1 MEGKMLDS
9 YGIKRV
15 LEPNHVLPTS
25 AWRVD
30 NTREIYPNE
39 VRIAVSKIH
48 IESTSFRQICVETN
62 NNAEKIKDRIMDIIS
77 KRGKLHNPVT
87 DTGGV
92 VFGRIEEIGPAYKNR
107 FGLSV
112 GDEVICNAS
121 LAAIPLY
128 ISSIS
133 NVNMTFTQVD
143 AEGYAI
149 LFDEFPIVK
158 KPEDI
163 PINLL
168 LYTFDESGTLYSAYK
183 SAAGKKRCL
192 VVGNSLLTN
201 LFFGYAIRKSA
212 GPLAEIV
219 CLFDNNTDIGIRG
232 KALSDLMEKTF
243 DSIHYVNILK
253 PVECL
258 EKLDVGLF
266 DVSINCADIPGAET
280 INILST
286 REGGTVYFA
295 NLINNYNIA
304 LYITEAISRQIE
316 IKCAD
321 GYEREY
327 ADFDIKILREVAPYL
342 EKADLEGYKID
353 TNIGY
358 SLRKN
363 RKNVREE
370 AHQASLVEDFICE
383 SKAMSKVLEEML
395 SVAKYDCNV
404 LITGDTGVGKEK
416 VSSIIQKNSTRAMQP
431 FVKINCASISEKLI
445 ESEFF
450 GYEKGA
456 FTGANASGKKGYFEL
471 ADNGTIFLD
480 EVGELPLDMQAKLLR
495 VIQDGEFYRVGG
507 TKPVKCNV
515 RILSATNRDLEQEM
529 DRKLFRRDLYYRLNV
544 FPIRVPGL
552 SERTAEIPALVQH
565 FLRKYNNKYGTDK
578 TIAAD
583 ALAHLQTCRWPGNI
597 RELENTIQRL
607 LITSKG
613 DSITLFDVMRELHT
627 DLLEPL
633 EEPGTACAESFAA
646 EPVPDEGDLN
656 LEAMV
661 ANFESG
667 IIRRACEKYG
677 STRKAARA
685 IGISQTQLVRKKK
698 KYGIGQE
705 EEAET
710 ISVQSE
716 LR

>member
-1 MEGKMLDS
+1 MFNL
-9 YGIKRV
+9 YGINRV

-30 NTREIYPNE
+30 NTREIHPNE
-39 VRIAVSKIH
+39 MRISVNKIH

-62 NNAEKIKDRIMDIIS
+62 NNAEKIKDRIMDIVI

-92 VFGRIEEIGPAYKNR
+92 VFGTIEEIGSEYRNDR
-107 FGLSV
+107 GLAV

-128 ISSIS
+128 ISRIS

-149 LFDEFPIVK
+149 LFEEFPIVK

-163 PINLL
+163 PINLM

-183 SAAGKKRCL
+183 SAAGKARCL

-201 LFFGYAIRKSA
+201 LLFGYAIRKSA
-212 GPLAEIV
+212 GPNAEIV

-232 KALSDLMEKTF
+232 KALNDLMNKTF

-258 EKLDVGLF
+258 EKLDVGQF

-286 REGGTVYFA
+286 KEGGTVYFA

-304 LYITEAISRQIE
+304 LYITEAISREIE

-321 GYEREY
+321 GYEEEY
-327 ADFDIKILREVAPYL
+327 AEFDIKLLREVAPYL
-342 EKADLEGYKID
+342 EHTDMEGYRID
-353 TNIGY
+353 TNIAY

-363 RKNVREE
+363 KGKVKQESYE
-370 AHQASLVEDFICE
+370 TSQIDDFICE
-383 SKAMSKVLEEML
+383 SKAMSMVLEEIL

-416 VSSIIQKNSTRAMQP
+416 VASIIQKNSTRNMQP
-431 FVKINCASISEKLI
+431 FIKINCASISEKLI

-456 FTGANASGKKGYFEL
+456 FTGANATGKKGYFEV

-515 RILSATNRDLEQEM
+515 RILSATNRNLEEEM
-529 DRKLFRRDLYYRLNV
+529 DRKMFRRDLYYRLNV

-565 FLRKYNNKYGTDK
+565 FLKKYNDKYGTAK

-583 ALAHLQTCRWPGNI
+583 ALEHLKSCRWPGNI
-597 RELENTIQRL
+597 RELENAIQRL
-607 LITSKG
+607 LITAKN
-613 DSITLFDVMRELHT
+613 DSITLFDVMKELHNDMFET
-627 DLLEPL
+627 PEEKAAVFSDPL
-633 EEPGTACAESFAA
+633 ESPEAA
-646 EPVPDEGDLN
+646 EAEEISLDT
-656 LEAMV
+656 MV
-661 ANFESG
+661 ANFESN

-677 STRKAARA
+677 STRKAAKA

-698 KYGIGQE
+698 KYGIAE
-705 EEAET
+705 ETRAEEGAGGFGEPP
-710 ISVQSE
+710 Q
-716 LR
+716 

>member
-1 MEGKMLDS
+1 MNK

-15 LEPNHVLPTS
+15 VEPKHVLPTS

-39 VRIAVSKIH
+39 MRISVHKIH

-62 NNAEKIKDRIMDIIS
+62 NNAEKIKDRIMDITL

-92 VFGRIEEIGPAYKNR
+92 VYGTVEEIGPEYRNEK
-107 FGLSV
+107 GLAV
-112 GDEVICNAS
+112 GDQVICNAS

-128 ISSIS
+128 ISRITS
-133 NVNMTFTQVD
+133 VNMNFTQVD

-149 LFDEFPIVK
+149 LFDEFPVVK
-158 KPEDI
+158 KPEDL
-163 PINLL
+163 PVNLM

-183 SAAGKKRCL
+183 SAAEKQRCL

-201 LFFGYAIRKSA
+201 LLFGYAIRKSA
-212 GPLAEIV
+212 GPEAEIV

-232 KALSDLMEKTF
+232 RALSDLLEETF
-243 DSIHYVNILK
+243 DAIHYVNILK

-258 EKLDVGLF
+258 DKLDVGLF
-266 DVSINCADIPGAET
+266 DMSVNCADLPGAET

-286 REGGTVYFA
+286 KAGGVVYFA

-304 LYITEAISRQIE
+304 LYITEAISREIQ

-321 GYEREY
+321 GYEEEY
-327 ADFDIKILREVAPYL
+327 AEFDIEILRDIAPYL
-342 EKADLEGYKID
+342 GDMVDMDGYNLD
-353 TNIGY
+353 ANISY

-363 RKNVREE
+363 KRSAKQEVYR
-370 AHQASLVEDFICE
+370 ASLVDDFICE
-383 SKAMSKVLEEML
+383 SKAMSMVLEEIL

-404 LITGDTGVGKEK
+404 LVTGDTGVGKEK
-416 VSSIIQKNSTRAMQP
+416 VASIIQKNSSRNMQP

-456 FTGANASGKKGYFEL
+456 FTGANAGGKKGYFEL

-507 TKPVKCNV
+507 TKPVKSNV
-515 RILSATNRDLEQEM
+515 RIISATNRDLQQEM
-529 DRKLFRRDLYYRLNV
+529 DQKWFRRDLYYRLNV
-544 FPIRVPGL
+544 FPIRVPDL
-552 SERTAEIPALVQH
+552 RERTAEIPALVQH
-565 FLRKYNNKYGTDK
+565 FLRKYNDK
-578 TIAAD
+578 FGMSKTMAAD
-583 ALAHLQTCRWPGNI
+583 ALSCLQERKWPGNI

-607 LITSKG
+607 LIVAKD
-613 DSITLFDVMRELHT
+613 DSITRFDIMRELNA
-627 DLLEPL
+627 DLIDK
-633 EEPGTACAESFAA
+633 SSDYFRI
-646 EPVPDEGDLN
+646 PDEEEESLS
-656 LEAMV
+656 LEALV
-661 ANFESG
+661 DNFERN
-667 IIRRACEKYG
+667 IIKQACEKYG
-677 STRKAARA
+677 STRKTAKA

-698 KYGIGQE
+698 KYGI
-705 EEAET
+705 EAENGT
-710 ISVQSE
+710 KES
-716 LR
+716 